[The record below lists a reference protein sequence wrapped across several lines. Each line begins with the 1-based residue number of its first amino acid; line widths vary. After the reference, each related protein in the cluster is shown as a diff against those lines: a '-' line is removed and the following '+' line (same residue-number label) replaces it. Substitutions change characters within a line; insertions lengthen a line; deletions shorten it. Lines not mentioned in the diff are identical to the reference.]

1 MLIGLFNRYLKPA
14 ILRNDINMD
23 SRFFLKL
30 FLLFILCFPGTGISA
45 QTGRSYIKSKI
56 QAWGE
61 CRNVAITK
69 TNGDLALYGLNGS
82 ARSGCPSN
90 LNQALDELNRREEYI
105 DDVQLTEE
113 GRYVILYGNNGIVW
127 NDIPYSLEKQL
138 RMYNRE
144 EEVITAVTFNDK
156 GEWIVITTHY
166 MAASDPSISQ
176 WLKEGNRQHGKLW
189 TACITDD
196 ALVAV
201 YENGYRFKGNVPDDL
216 RQALRSTKLDV
227 IRLKIAGSAWFF
239 ADSKSRYRYSM

>member
-1 MLIGLFNRYLKPA
+1 MKRKAFYR
-14 ILRNDINMD
+14 
-23 SRFFLKL
+23 
-30 FLLFILCFPGTGISA
+30 FLLILGLCIQCMSMSA
-45 QTGRSYIKSKI
+45 QSGRSYIKGRI

-69 TNGDLALYGLNGS
+69 TNGDLALYGQNGS

-90 LNQALDELNRREEYI
+90 LNRALDDLNRREEYI

-138 RMYNRE
+138 RQYNRE

-156 GEWIVITTHY
+156 GDWIVITTNY
-166 MAASDPSISQ
+166 LAASDSSISQ

-201 YENGYRFKGNVPDDL
+201 YEHGYKFKGNVPRDL
-216 RQALRSTKLDV
+216 KEALRSTTLDV
-227 IRLKIAGSAWFF
+227 VRLKIAGNSWFF